1 MFPRYF
7 KTAAKPFQNKRF
19 IQYVYYNNGRRGN
32 SRWNWYNMSPNQK
45 RNVYLATGALS
56 LVIFTHIEQ
65 APVTKR
71 YRLMLT
77 PNWIENFVTN
87 QSFRSVMSQYQNF
100 ILPQNHPTTRQV
112 RSIMTRLI
120 TAAHDYKDPDTGEHI
135 DLFKATG
142 KLDIPLDQ
150 WEIYVIDDIKMGQPT
165 PNAFVIGGGKVFLF
179 KSILQICQNEVG
191 LGTVLS
197 HELGHLLAQHIGEKL
212 SSSPFFIT
220 LDLIMLGVFGT
231 TRPGDFL
238 GMLLSNSYSREM
250 ETEADYIGLMV
261 QSKACLNPRGAPQLW
276 KNMIEFERVQG
287 QSVPELLSTHP
298 SSDRRF
304 KNLNNWMPRAVE
316 IYDSNGCGF
325 NYGTGFFK

>member
-1 MFPRYF
+1 MFHRYI
-7 KTAAKPFQNKRF
+7 KTTGNPFQNRRF
-19 IQYVYYNNGRRGN
+19 IQYVYYNKNRRQN
-32 SRWNWYNMSPNQK
+32 SGWKWSNLTPNQK
-45 RNVYLATGALS
+45 RNVYLTGGAVS
-56 LVIFTHIEQ
+56 LVILTHIEQ

-77 PNWIENFVTN
+77 PNWIESFVTD

-100 ILPQNHPTTRQV
+100 ILPQNDPTTRQV

-120 TAAHDYKDPDTGEHI
+120 AAAHDYRDPDTGEHI

-142 KLDIPLDQ
+142 KPDIPLDK

-179 KSILQICQNEVG
+179 KSILQICENEVG

-220 LDLIMLGVFGT
+220 LDLIMLGTFGT
-231 TRPGDFL
+231 TRPGDFI

-261 QSKACLNPRGAPQLW
+261 QSKACINPKGAPQLW
-276 KNMIEFERVQG
+276 KNMIQFEKRQG

-304 KNLNNWMPRAVE
+304 KNLNTWMPNAVK
-316 IYDSNGCGF
+316 IYESNGCGY
-325 NYGTGFFK
+325 NYTSFFK